1 MMQRRP
7 IFRQTEEPSVVGC
20 VCVCAFPR
28 NLGFIK
34 GQKQLMTLEICV
46 GWNRNLSAMSGLK
59 TGDVNQKQQ

>member
-20 VCVCAFPR
+20 MCVRFSKELR
-28 NLGFIK
+28 VYI